1 MASGKTPSRVTII
14 DIAERAGVSK
24 STVSLVIS
32 GSPLVKAETRRK
44 VAAIAD
50 ELGYVYNRGAANLR
64 TARSNI
70 VGMVINDL
78 TNPFFAELAV
88 GIEAALHGSDYI
100 PVIANTGENLARQA
114 QVFRTMREHNIA
126 GLILCPAGGTDRGAL
141 EPIASAGIPIV
152 LAMRRVPGAEV
163 CAVVPNNRD
172 GARRAVEHLAGLGH
186 KRLAF
191 LGGIASM
198 SAFGERSGGFRE
210 GVERAGLVLSP
221 DCLIEAL
228 PTKAGG
234 AAAMNQALALP
245 QRPTAALCFND
256 IVAIGAIH
264 ALSRQGLKAGEDFA
278 IVGFDDIA
286 EAAQMA
292 PPLTTIAVDAK
303 DLGERAAR
311 MLLAQIGARSPRA
324 EIYVGEAQL
333 IVRES
338 CGERRGAGLPAAAAN
353 APQ

>member
-1 MASGKTPSRVTII
+1 MSSGKTTSRVTII
-14 DIAERAGVSK
+14 DIAKRAGVSK

-32 GSPLVKAETRRK
+32 GSSLVKAETRRR
-44 VAAIAD
+44 VAAIAG
-50 ELGYVYNRGAANLR
+50 ELGYVYNRGAASLR

-88 GIEAALHGSDYI
+88 GIEGALQGSDYI

-126 GLILCPAGGTDRGAL
+126 GMILCPAVGTDREAL

-152 LAMRRVPGAEV
+152 LAMRRVPGVEV
-163 CAVVPNNRD
+163 CAVVPNNRE
-172 GARRAVEHLAGLGH
+172 GARRAVEHLARLGH
-186 KRLAF
+186 TRLAF

-210 GVERAGLVLSP
+210 GVERAGLAFSP

-234 AAAMNQALALP
+234 AAAMNQALSLP
-245 QRPTAALCFND
+245 IRPTAALCFND

-264 ALSRQGLKAGEDFA
+264 ALSRQGLKAGGDFA
-278 IVGFDDIA
+278 VVGFDDIA

-292 PPLTTIAVDAK
+292 PALTTIAVDAR

-311 MLLAQIGARSPRA
+311 MLLRQIETGSPRI
-324 EIYVGEAQL
+324 EIHIGEARL
-333 IVRES
+333 VVRES
-338 CGERRGAGLPAAAAN
+338 CGALRGER
-353 APQ
+353 

>member
-1 MASGKTPSRVTII
+1 MSSGKTPPRVTII
-14 DIAERAGVSK
+14 DIAKRAGVSK

-32 GSPLVKAETRRK
+32 GSPLVKAETRRRVK
-44 VAAIAD
+44 AVAD

-64 TARSNI
+64 TARSNV

-88 GIEAALHGSDYI
+88 GIEGALQGSDYI

-114 QVFRTMREHNIA
+114 QVFHTMREHNIA
-126 GLILCPAGGTDRGAL
+126 GMILCPAGGTDKAAL
-141 EPIASAGIPIV
+141 AEIVSAGIPIV
-152 LAMRRVPGAEV
+152 LAMRRVPGLEL
-163 CAVVPNNRD
+163 CAVVPANRE
-172 GARRAVEHLAGLGH
+172 GARRAVEHLARLAH
-186 KRLAF
+186 TRLAF
-191 LGGIASM
+191 LGGVASM
-198 SAFGERSGGFRE
+198 SAFGERAGGFRE
-210 GVERAGLVLSP
+210 GVEQAGLALSS
-221 DCLIEAL
+221 DWIIEAL

-234 AAAMNQALALP
+234 AAAMNQALSLP
-245 QRPTAALCFND
+245 RKPTAALCFND

-264 ALSRQGLKAGEDFA
+264 ALSRHGLKAGEDFA

-311 MLLAQIGARSPRA
+311 LLLSQIGTASPKI
-324 EIYVGEAQL
+324 EIYIGEARL
-333 IVRES
+333 VVRES
-338 CGERRGAGLPAAAAN
+338 CGASLGSQRR
-353 APQ
+353 

>member
-1 MASGKTPSRVTII
+1 MSSGKTTSRVTII
-14 DIAERAGVSK
+14 DIAKRAGVSK

-32 GSPLVKAETRRK
+32 GSPLVKAETRRR
-44 VAAIAD
+44 VASIAD

-88 GIEAALHGSDYI
+88 GIEGALQGSGYI
-100 PVIANTGENLARQA
+100 PVMANTGENLARQA
-114 QVFRTMREHNIA
+114 QVFRTMREHNVA
-126 GLILCPAGGTDRGAL
+126 GMILCPAVGTDREAL
-141 EPIASAGIPIV
+141 KPIASAGIPIV
-152 LAMRRVPGAEV
+152 LAMRRVPGAEI
-163 CAVVPNNRD
+163 CAVVPNNRE
-172 GARRAVEHLAGLGH
+172 GARRAVEHLARLGH
-186 KRLAF
+186 TRLAF

-210 GVERAGLVLSP
+210 AVERAGLILSP

-234 AAAMNQALALP
+234 AAAMNQALSMPL
-245 QRPTAALCFND
+245 RPTAALCFND

-286 EAAQMA
+286 EASQMA

-303 DLGERAAR
+303 GLGERAAR
-311 MLLAQIGARSPRA
+311 MLLRQIETGSPRI
-324 EIYVGEAQL
+324 EIHVGEARL
-333 IVRES
+333 VVRES
-338 CGERRGAGLPAAAAN
+338 CGAQRDER
-353 APQ
+353 